1 MFKNFMLAAGLMLA
15 SVTASAQQSAD
26 CPLSF
31 PGSELCA
38 TIEFAQAPNQNTDSP
53 FILKVY
59 DQTSTAS
66 VPVLVDPAQLKVD
79 LWMNMGHHGHG
90 TSPVKIEKQEVG
102 TFLISEA
109 YFVMPGKWLIRVWI
123 NNEKSEM
130 TVVVKP

>member
-1 MFKNFMLAAGLMLA
+1 MFKNFILTAGLILA
-15 SVTASAQQSAD
+15 SITAFAEQSAD

-38 TIEFAQAPNQNTDSP
+38 SVEFVQAPNQNADSP
-53 FILKVY
+53 FVLKVY
-59 DQTSTAS
+59 DQTSTAAAPS
-66 VPVLVDPAQLKVD
+66 LVDPAQLKVD

-90 TSPVKIEKQEVG
+90 TSPVTIEKQEVG

-123 NNEKSEM
+123 NGEKSEM

>member
-1 MFKNFMLAAGLMLA
+1 MFKKIIFAAGLVLSSGA
-15 SVTASAQQSAD
+15 ASAEQSPE
-26 CPLSF
+26 CPLYF
-31 PGSELCA
+31 PDSELCA
-38 TIEFAQAPNQNTDSP
+38 SVEFAQAPNQNADSP
-53 FILKVY
+53 FVLKVY

-66 VPVLVDPAQLKVD
+66 APALVDPAQLKVD

-123 NNEKSEM
+123 NGEKSEM

>member
-1 MFKNFMLAAGLMLA
+1 MFKSFLLVTGLVLA
-15 SVTASAQQSAD
+15 SATVSAQQSAD
-26 CPLSF
+26 CPLYF

-38 TIEFAQAPNQNTDSP
+38 SVEFAQAPTESADSP
-53 FILKVY
+53 FVLKVY
-59 DQTSTAS
+59 DHTSTAS
-66 VPVLVDPAQLKVD
+66 APALVDPAQMKVD

-123 NNEKSEM
+123 NGEKSEM